1 MGTRP
6 SPRAVVIAER
16 LLDALI
22 PAVEASQTVQFV
34 RPRET
39 ASLEIHTTHHI
50 LAAAAAWLGAADE
63 GHPAT
68 AACSTA
74 HRH

>member
-22 PAVEASQTVQFV
+22 PAVEASQTVQFL
-34 RPRET
+34 RPRDSF
-39 ASLEIHTTHHI
+39 A
-50 LAAAAAWLGAADE
+50 
-63 GHPAT
+63 
-68 AACSTA
+68 
-74 HRH
+74 